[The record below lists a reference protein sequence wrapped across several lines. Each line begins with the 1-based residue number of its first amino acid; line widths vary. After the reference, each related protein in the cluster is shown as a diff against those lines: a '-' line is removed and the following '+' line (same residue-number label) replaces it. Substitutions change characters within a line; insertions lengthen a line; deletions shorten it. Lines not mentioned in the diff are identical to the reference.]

1 MDLESN
7 NIALYLF
14 LFLSLLSVGN
24 DFYQVYLNTLDTDF
38 VKKQSEKV
46 NNYYEVL
53 KSVLCNNVKKV
64 KNKLIV
70 NENNEIIK
78 NENQNQNE
86 IIKNENQN
94 EIIKNENQNN
104 EIIKLK
110 NENQNETK
118 NQNNEIIKLKNKN
131 EKEKK
136 RKKQKKNEEN
146 NIIDEKN
153 NNEYEKNINIL
164 KTIVKKTK

>member
-78 NENQNQNE
+78 NEN
-86 IIKNENQN
+86 
-94 EIIKNENQNN
+94 
-104 EIIKLK
+104 
-110 NENQNETK
+110 ENQNETK

>member
-24 DFYQVYLNTLDTDF
+24 DFYQVYLNALDTDF

-94 EIIKNENQNN
+94 EIIKMK
-104 EIIKLK
+104 IKMKLLKMKMKIKTKLK
-110 NENQNETK
+110 
-118 NQNNEIIKLKNKN
+118 IKIMKLLN
-131 EKEKK
+131 
-136 RKKQKKNEEN
+136 
-146 NIIDEKN
+146 
-153 NNEYEKNINIL
+153 
-164 KTIVKKTK
+164 